1 MTAPAIG
8 RFADLAASTRADFE
22 VARRWAFLDNSFIG
36 PMPRPVKEAGL
47 RHLEAR
53 SADETDVFGLLATV
67 DRVRAKFAGLIGAD
81 PSEIGFLYTTSEAEN
96 VVTRALG
103 LQPGDNIV
111 TGDLAYPHT
120 LVLGRHLEQ
129 TLGIELRIAR
139 HRGGR
144 LGLEDFLPLID
155 GRTRLVTVPWV
166 SNINALRHPVRG
178 LADAAHAVGALLL
191 VDAVQIVG
199 TERLDVVAEG
209 IDLLCTGCYKWL
221 MAGFGVAPFY
231 VRKDL
236 QERIV
241 PDRQGWQTALRAR
254 EADGGLRYRSTA
266 ARFEYATPAFDTF
279 PLVEAAIDYLEA
291 VGLDRIHAHSR
302 RWLGTVRSELE
313 SAGFTIF
320 TPPGNVAAAL
330 SFWVGAGD
338 KEVDAAFRAAGVR
351 VGFASGSRISET
363 YGANAACCRVRI
375 SPAHYNDGGDLERFL
390 QVAARLP
397 RYRPED

>member
-1 MTAPAIG
+1 
-8 RFADLAASTRADFE
+8 
-22 VARRWAFLDNSFIG
+22 
-36 PMPRPVKEAGL
+36 
-47 RHLEAR
+47 
-53 SADETDVFGLLATV
+53 
-67 DRVRAKFAGLIGAD
+67 
-81 PSEIGFLYTTSEAEN
+81 
-96 VVTRALG
+96 
-103 LQPGDNIV
+103 
-111 TGDLAYPHT
+111 
-120 LVLGRHLEQ
+120 
-129 TLGIELRIAR
+129 
-139 HRGGR
+139 
-144 LGLEDFLPLID
+144 
-155 GRTRLVTVPWV
+155 
-166 SNINALRHPVRG
+166 
-178 LADAAHAVGALLL
+178 VGALLL

-302 RWLGTVRSELE
+302 RWLGTARSELE

-338 KEVDAAFRAAGVR
+338 KEVDAAFRAAGIR
-351 VGFASGSRISET
+351 IGFASGSRISET
-363 YGANAACCRVRI
+363 YGANVQSCRVRI